1 MKVVILDNLNLKR
14 CYYLKYAYMS
24 IKKIWKQKKFR
35 NECKAEREMRGGR
48 TFAFHFYPYAAFND
62 FSVNVLI
69 LIF

>member
-14 CYYLKYAYMS
+14 SYYLKYAYMS
-24 IKKIWKQKKFR
+24 IKKIWTQKKFR
-35 NECKAEREMRGGR
+35 NECKAERETRGGR
-48 TFAFHFYPYAAFND
+48 TFAFHFYPYALFND